1 MHWLAQFGYF
11 FACTITI
18 ALEIVAVFAGITG
31 IAAKARQ
38 GKTKGQL
45 SIKKLNKKY
54 LQTSELLHEKVLSKD
69 ELKKQQKT
77 NKQQQKS
84 DKKAAAK
91 PRLYVINFHGDIR
104 ASDTAAL
111 TECINALLLVATD
124 KDEVLVRLESGGG
137 VVYAYGLASS
147 QLQRI
152 KQAGIKL
159 TIAIDRVAASGGYM
173 MACVADHIICA
184 PFAIIGSIGVLM
196 QLPNV
201 HRFLKKKDIDF
212 EQLTAGQ
219 FKRTLTVFGE
229 NTEKGRE
236 KMQHEID
243 ETHELFK
250 SHIKQCRPIVD
261 LEQVA
266 TGEHWYGQQAIDYK
280 LVDQLQTS
288 DDFLLNLRH
297 DFHLYEIGYKIKQPL
312 IKKIL
317 STSESLLA
325 GAL

>member
-11 FACTITI
+11 LVCTITI
-18 ALEIVAVFAGITG
+18 VLAILGVFAGVTG
-31 IAAKARQ
+31 IAAKAKE

-45 SIKKLNKKY
+45 SISKLNKKY
-54 LQTSELLHEKVLSKD
+54 KQTSDLLHEKVLSKAD
-69 ELKKQQKT
+69 LKKLQKA
-77 NKQQQKS
+77 
-84 DKKAAAK
+84 DKKQKKSNKKAELK
-91 PRLYVINFHGDIR
+91 PRLYVLNFHGDIR

-111 TECINALLLVATD
+111 TESINALLLVATD
-124 KDEVLVRLESGGG
+124 KDQVLVRLESGGG
-137 VVYAYGLASS
+137 VVYAYGLAAS

-159 TIAIDRVAASGGYM
+159 TIAIDKVAASGGYM

-196 QLPNV
+196 QLPNL

-250 SHIKQCRPIVD
+250 SHIQQCRPIVD

-266 TGEHWYGQQAIDYK
+266 TGEHWYGQQAIDFK

-288 DDFLLNLRH
+288 DDFLLNSRH
-297 DFHLYEIGYKIKQPL
+297 DFHLYEISYKMKQPL
-312 IKKIL
+312 VKKLL
-317 STSESLLA
+317 SASESLLS
-325 GAL
+325 GAH